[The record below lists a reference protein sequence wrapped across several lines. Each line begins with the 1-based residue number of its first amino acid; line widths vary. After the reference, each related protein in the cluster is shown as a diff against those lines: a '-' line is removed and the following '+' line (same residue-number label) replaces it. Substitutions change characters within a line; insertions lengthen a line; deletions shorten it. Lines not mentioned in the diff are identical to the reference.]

1 MATTTQV
8 PAFPRKLLI
17 LIALI
22 QGLSLYLLYRA
33 HTDDFWPGTQPV
45 FYHLLLSIVLV
56 IPTFMLLALT
66 DANRKKLL
74 WIAGGVTVST
84 ALFSSYIGWQ
94 LQPDDIVPQNSI
106 RFIYYATLTLFLY
119 KVTMYS
125 QAWTT
130 DKKIRYGALFQYSWR
145 NTILIALCLLFTLLF
160 WGILFLWAMLFDSI
174 GISFFEDLFEEEWF
188 LFPTLSLAYGL
199 AFTIFRKLVHIL
211 DTLAR
216 VLKALCQ
223 FLLPVL
229 TVVALLFLFTLPFV
243 GLNALW
249 ETGRG
254 TGLVLWLQALLL
266 FLVNAVFQDEQHET
280 PYWLPLHRL
289 IYICVA
295 LLPIFSL
302 IAGYGLYLRVEQYGL
317 TVERCWAIL
326 VWAILTLFVFSYCW
340 SIIRRRDNWVDGF
353 ATINVRMG
361 VLVLAL
367 MVLVNTPVLEF
378 RKLSLNSQLTRLDA
392 GKLTLEQLDLYYI
405 AHNLGRSGYLA
416 LESLKEGQD
425 QRLVNRVADA
435 YRNWRHQQPDMT
447 AEETL
452 SLVEVFPKDSS
463 APPELLARIAESENR
478 QYSLRRIQLLAMD
491 LNNDSSNE
499 WVQVDYYDRWLRAR
513 MWYLSD
519 GVWSFENM
527 NNNSGPLQ
535 KDVERVRKHIE
546 QGTEIS
552 TVPEEWQKLK
562 IGDVEFRVSN

>member
-1 MATTTQV
+1 MATPHQI
-8 PAFPRKLLI
+8 PAFSRKLLI

-33 HTDDFWPGTQPV
+33 HTDDFWPATQPV
-45 FYHLLLSIVLV
+45 FYHLLLSVVLV
-56 IPTFMLLALT
+56 TPTLLLLALT
-66 DANRKKLL
+66 DDNRKKLL
-74 WIAGGVTVST
+74 WIAGGVTILT

-94 LQPDDIVPQNSI
+94 LQPDDIIPQSNI

-125 QAWTT
+125 QAWTS
-130 DKKIRYGALFQYSWR
+130 DNKIRYGALFQYSWR

-160 WGILFLWAMLFDSI
+160 WGILFLWGTLFDAI

-229 TVVALLFLFTLPFV
+229 TVVALLFLITLPFV
-243 GLNALW
+243 GLSALW
-249 ETGRG
+249 DTGRG

-266 FLVNAVFQDEQHET
+266 FLVNAVYQDEKLET

-289 IYICVA
+289 IYICIG
-295 LLPIFSL
+295 LSPIFSL

-326 VWAILTLFVFSYCW
+326 VWSILALFVFSYCW
-340 SIIRRRDNWVDGF
+340 SIIRRRDNWVAGF

-378 RKLSLNSQLTRLDA
+378 RKLSLNSQLARLDS
-392 GKLTLEQLDLYYI
+392 GELTLEKLDLRYI
-405 AHNLGRSGYLA
+405 AHNLGRPGYLA
-416 LESLKEGQD
+416 LETLKEGQD
-425 QRLVNRVADA
+425 QRFVNRVTDA
-435 YRNWRHQQPDMT
+435 YRHWRNQPPKMT

-452 SLVEVFPKDSS
+452 SLVEVFPKGST
-463 APPELLARIAESENR
+463 APSELLAQITESENQ
-478 QYSLRRIQLLAMD
+478 QYSIRSIQLLSVD
-491 LNNDSSNE
+491 LNNDNSNE
-499 WVQVDYYDRWLRAR
+499 WVQLNYYEHWLRAK

-519 GVWSFENM
+519 GIWSFEDM
-527 NNNSGPLQ
+527 GNNLGPVP
-535 KDVERVRKHIE
+535 KDFEQVRNHIE
-546 QGTEIS
+546 LNKEIS
-552 TVPEEWQKLK
+552 TAPEEWQKLK
-562 IGDVEFRVSN
+562 IGDIEFRVSN